1 MAQRQLQTKH
11 VVCALVVG
19 AILGVAGTAL
29 GTISFYAGGAAPGS
43 VVPTGSND
51 TAANVNQYDNYIN
64 NLNKTVARTVRLQMG
79 TADYGTLKADTGY
92 FTLMAGFGAHN
103 APGLPQWVGRSRC
116 YVDFNM
122 YGNCYVTYN

>member
-11 VVCALVVG
+11 VVCVLVVG

-64 NLNKTVARTVRLQMG
+64 NLNKTVARTVRLQNGDRGLWDVEGRYGVLHPDGWIRSAQRAGVASMG
-79 TADYGTLKADTGY
+79 G
-92 FTLMAGFGAHN
+92 
-103 APGLPQWVGRSRC
+103 
-116 YVDFNM
+116 
-122 YGNCYVTYN
+122 